1 MNFSD
6 GIVIWGAGVRGR
18 QAVNYIGSKMVLGFI
33 DADTEKIGKKIC
45 GIKVFSF
52 AEFQTKY
59 DKSQIVLIS
68 PEHDIEK
75 IKQYLQREG
84 YRCCIEYDQ
93 MFGDKSLITDDL
105 ATMSRDE
112 LLRKIQT
119 LEYKAVCQKKANDKM
134 RRSFIK
140 IAVNNYRVTKP
151 KYQHPYEILAHSQ
164 NICFNFSQSEYIS
177 IFEKALRK
185 HIVDKDAECIDLI
198 CFDNV
203 LPRPDDAD
211 LIARASEENI
221 PVLYMEDGFL
231 ESIVPWNNHQT
242 EWKYRAFH
250 SFVCDSSGLY
260 LDARYPS
267 DLENMLNSECGLTA
281 NECNRARRCI
291 DFIVDNNISKYNHQP
306 IKDMLANHKEK
317 TRVLIIDQV
326 RGDTSILYG
335 GGSKKIMELM
345 IDRALKENPGAQF
358 LIKKHPVTMDSMIQ
372 SALDVST
379 VNHTDIEYI
388 DYEINPISLLKSVD
402 KVYVCSSLM
411 GFEAL
416 MCGKEVHTFG
426 RPFYSGWGLTVDYQ
440 QCLRRCRK
448 RTLEELFYM
457 AYIKYSAYID
467 YEKKRLCNIEEC
479 LRRLLALRKR
489 WHKTRGEGEVGN
501 G

>member
-1 MNFSD
+1 MYFSD

-18 QAVNYIGSKMVLGFI
+18 LTVNYIGKEKVLGFI
-33 DADTEKIGKKIC
+33 DNDATKIGESIC

-52 AEFQTKY
+52 EEFQEEY
-59 DKSQIVLIS
+59 DELQIVLIS
-68 PEHDIEK
+68 PEYDVEK
-75 IKQYLQREG
+75 IKKSLQTGG
-84 YRCCIEYDQ
+84 YYYYIEFDQ
-93 MFGDKSLITDDL
+93 MFGNKSLIADDFL
-105 ATMSRDE
+105 TLPRDE
-112 LLRKIQT
+112 LLREIKM
-119 LEYKAVCQKKANDKM
+119 LEYKAAYHQRANNKM
-134 RRSFIK
+134 RHSFTK
-140 IAVNNYRVTKP
+140 IAVNSYRLTKP
-151 KYQHPYEILAHSQ
+151 KFQHPYKILSCAQ
-164 NICFNFSQSEYIS
+164 NICFNFAQSEYIT
-177 IFEKALRK
+177 IFEKALEK
-185 HIVDKDAECIDLI
+185 HIVNKEAESIDLI

-203 LPRPDDAD
+203 LPRPDDVE

-221 PVLYMEDGFL
+221 PLFYMEDGFL
-231 ESIVPWNNHQT
+231 ESIVPWNNHKT

-267 DLENMLNSECGLTA
+267 DLENILNSECELTVD
-281 NECNRARRCI
+281 ERNRARRCI
-291 DFIVDNNISKYNHQP
+291 DFIVENNISKYNHQP
-306 IKDMLANHKEK
+306 IKKLPETHTETA
-317 TRVLIIDQV
+317 RVLIIDQV

-335 GGSKKIMELM
+335 GGSEKIMEYM
-345 IDRALKENPGAQF
+345 VDRAFEENPGAKI
-358 LIKKHPVTMDSMIQ
+358 LIKKHPVAMDSMIQ
-372 SALDVST
+372 SALDVGNINR
-379 VNHTDIEYI
+379 VDVEYI

-426 RPFYSGWGLTVDYQ
+426 LPFYAGWGLTVDYQ

-467 YEKKRLCNIEEC
+467 YENKRLCNIEEC

-489 WHKTRGEGEVGN
+489 WHKTRGEGEVGS